1 MENYLLFV
9 AMAMLLIITPGADF
23 ALVTKNTLTYGK
35 KGGMATALGISA
47 GILVHTL
54 AAALGIS
61 AILAQS
67 ALLFE
72 IVKYA
77 GAAYLIYLGIQ
88 SLWSVKKTAPKTEK
102 KEETPLSGRS
112 AFSHG
117 LLTNVLNPKVAIFF
131 LTFLPQFVDPN
142 EYVFGQIIGMGVT
155 YAVLGFLWLFF
166 YTVLLQSLRSLFQRP
181 ATYQVLQ
188 GFTGLAMIGMGVKL
202 ALEKR

>member
-88 SLWSVKKTAPKTEK
+88 SLWSVKKTVPKTEK